1 MRMQCLLL
9 LVLALF
15 CVGSH
20 AAEALVRSEQ
30 ATSSA
35 ATTRLLRSH
44 EAADVEDTGNAITAD
59 GEERAPNGAYVSR
72 LAEADR
78 KVWRLR
84 KFDMTLSQKNWL
96 NLGKDPTSIFND
108 FHRRHNTW
116 AKIDYNKK
124 TVQWF
129 RFVEGYRAK
138 WGAGRFPD
146 YQIYQ
151 LLRSKV
157 PEAKLAT
164 VFQALKEI
172 PDLKSLAESMQNYQL
187 KHWVSQG
194 ETPVSVAKMLNLPH
208 TSPLIERGPSYDIL
222 SAFTKM
228 YKNDGRTLTKS
239 ATIS

>member
-44 EAADVEDTGNAITAD
+44 EAADVEDTGNAITAG

-78 KVWRLR
+78 KVWGIR
-84 KFDMTLSQKNWL
+84 KLDMMATQRRWIRN
-96 NLGKDPTSIFND
+96 GKDPEYVFDVFNMI
-108 FHRRHNTW
+108 HSW
-116 AKIDYNKK
+116 AKIEKSKK
-124 TVQWF
+124 TAQWF

-138 WGAGRFPD
+138 WGTGSFPD
-146 YQIYQ
+146 YQIYN
-151 LLRSKV
+151 LLKTEV

-164 VFQALKEI
+164 VFESLKQI
-172 PDLKSLAESMQNYQL
+172 PDLKTLAETMQNYQL
-187 KHWVSQG
+187 KLWVSRG
-194 ETPVSVAKMLNLPH
+194 ETPVTVARKLDIPH
-208 TSPLIERGPSYDIL
+208 PSPLNERGPNDDIL
-222 SAFTKM
+222 SAFTAM
-228 YKNDGRTLTKS
+228 YKNDHKTLTRS
-239 ATIS
+239 ATIG